1 MDINGPLKI
10 GVIDAADTPGWEL
23 QVSFTEAFKAES
35 LENQGKIFDSYVR
48 ELVDNINRLPEGDR
62 NRDGMSIVYQL
73 CSQMLPYIKD
83 GQIALEETMQVEIAK
98 TQAVSITDFLN
109 G

>member
-10 GVIDAADTPGWEL
+10 GVIDTADTPGWEL
-23 QVSFTEAFKAES
+23 QVTFTDEFKAAS
-35 LENQGKIFDSYVR
+35 LENQGKIFESYVR
-48 ELVDNINRLPEGDR
+48 ELVDNINQLPEGDR
-62 NRDGMSIVYQL
+62 DRDGMSIVFQL
-73 CSQMLPYIKD
+73 CSEMLTYIKD
-83 GQIALEETMQVEIAK
+83 GQIALEETMQVEIAQ

>member
-10 GVIDAADTPGWEL
+10 GVIDSPDTPGWEL
-23 QVSFTEAFKAES
+23 QIKFTDDFKSAS
-35 LENQGKIFDSYVR
+35 LENQGKIFQAYIQ
-48 ELVDNINRLPEGDR
+48 ELVDNINNLPEGDR
-62 NRDGMSIVYQL
+62 NRDGMAIVYQF

-83 GQIALEETMQVEIAK
+83 GQIALEETMTVEIGQS
-98 TQAVSITDFLN
+98 QAISITDFLN